1 MGTFILGGD
10 PGVNGSY
17 SSYLATGTPYHIG
30 QPVSFGGK
38 IIVES
43 ITLQLSNRN
52 LDGTYSG
59 TAQAGAAIW
68 NSSGSRLFKSVEEQ
82 ITTTTTTRWQY
93 IDFSTDDYY
102 LSNGTYYFGL
112 SRDSN
117 TKIAIHNPNGN
128 ENVDVRT
135 SGTSGPGDSTLDTN
149 PTSAQTSSRSLTGY
163 VTYRD
168 ATVPDE
174 PTFTLDQGY
183 GSVII
188 NDLST
193 GSDVIGI
200 TGYQYSLNGGAWVNF
215 SPSGD
220 PLNNG
225 DGSYTI
231 SGLSVGSE
239 YNVRVRAA
247 NDVGWSVASTYEYAT
262 PYGLPSVSNVTA
274 DYDSAVNDIYV
285 NWDSDD
291 NYDENGISYYHIY
304 RSVNGG
310 VFGYYRQTDAIETA
324 NLSYT
329 DTSISIGNTY
339 QYRVYALNR
348 AGWGGYSQSNAE
360 LAVVAPTIPR
370 SFQALEVKATSVK
383 LSWLAPSSNG
393 GSPIDYYT
401 ISIDGVDVLNP
412 DSNVFL
418 TTVTGLDPNTEYLFG
433 ISATNNAGLTGPEA
447 TILVKTLGGLP
458 RVWNAATN
466 SWDYGIIKQYD
477 SSTDQWNMVLIKY
490 YNSATGNW
498 EYYNS

>member
-17 SSYLATGTPYHIG
+17 SAYLATGTPYHIG

-43 ITLQLSNRN
+43 ITLQLSNRSP
-52 LDGTYSG
+52 DGTYSG

-68 NSSGSRLFKSVEEQ
+68 NSSGSRLFKSVEES

-93 IDFSTDDYY
+93 IEFLTDDYY

-128 ENVDVRT
+128 ENVGVRT
-135 SGTSGPGDSTLDTN
+135 SGTSGPGDFTLDFN
-149 PTSAQTSSRSLTGY
+149 PTSTQTSSRSLTGY

-183 GSVII
+183 GSII
-188 NDLST
+188 VSDLST

-200 TGYQYSLNGGAWVNF
+200 TGYQYSLNGGDWTSF
-215 SPSGD
+215 TPSGD

-231 SGLSVGSE
+231 SGRPVGVE
-239 YNVRVRAA
+239 QNLRIRAA
-247 NDVGWSVASTYEYAT
+247 NDVGWSVSSAYEYAT
-262 PYGLPSVSNVTA
+262 PYGLPSVSDVVA
-274 DYDSAVNDIYV
+274 DYIEIDNDISLTWAS
-285 NWDSDD
+285 ND
-291 NYDENGISYYHIY
+291 NYDINGIDMFHIY

-310 VFGYYRQTDAIETA
+310 AFNYYHQTDATETA
-324 NLSYT
+324 NESYT
-329 DTSISIGNTY
+329 DTLITIGNTY
-339 QYRVYALNR
+339 QYRVYAHNT
-348 AGWGGYSQSNAE
+348 AGWGGYSQSNSV
-360 LAVVAPTIPR
+360 LAVIPPTIPR
-370 SFQALEVKATSVK
+370 NFQAVEVKATSIK
-383 LSWLAPSSNG
+383 LSWVAPLSNG

-401 ISIDGVDVLNP
+401 ISIDGLDVLNP

-490 YNSATGNW
+490 YNSTTGNW